1 MTAEAFAPCGVLLDA
16 RERPQD
22 RRQFFPIDFQSDG
35 KTTVHVIWQ
44 PHAGKCFAK
53 LERHFGVTQS
63 FVQLSGFPA
72 VACAAAP
79 TDMHDPQA
87 IPAPEHLHA
96 FLIDPAKGFTFHRGT
111 WHSLDRFVL
120 APPGETF
127 LIVNTGPNPTQVV
140 DYQASR
146 SVTYRTWPRR
156 RIQPSPRCRRPM
168 ASHLSSRFD
177 RLDQRAHVHR
187 NIRFYW

>member
-1 MTAEAFAPCGVLLDA
+1 VTAIYKLQVEPMTAEAFAPCGVLLDA

-35 KTTVHVIWQ
+35 TTTVHVIWQ

-63 FVQLSGFPA
+63 FVQLSGPPA
-72 VACAAAP
+72 VVCAAAP

-120 APPGETF
+120 APPGGTF
-127 LIVNTGPNPTQVV
+127 LIVNTDPNPTQIV

-146 SVTYRTWPRR
+146 SVTYPDLATEAHPT
-156 RIQPSPRCRRPM
+156 I
-168 ASHLSSRFD
+168 ASLQKTYGLTFE
-177 RLDQRAHVHR
+177 LTL
-187 NIRFYW
+187 